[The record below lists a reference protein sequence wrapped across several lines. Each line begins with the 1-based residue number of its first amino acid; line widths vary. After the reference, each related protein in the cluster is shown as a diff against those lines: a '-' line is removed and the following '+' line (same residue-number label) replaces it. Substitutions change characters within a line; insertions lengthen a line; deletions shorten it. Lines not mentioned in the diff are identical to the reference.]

1 MPAVLMEILKIKK
14 LKQPFVG
21 QLIRELR
28 QVSGLTQEEL
38 ANSLEVS
45 FSSISRWER
54 GKTKPSS
61 AASKLIETKLT
72 ELGERG
78 EELRLAIA

>member
-1 MPAVLMEILKIKK
+1 MKTQRIKK

-28 QVSGLTQEEL
+28 QLSGLTQEEL
-38 ANSLEVS
+38 ATSLGIS
-45 FSSISRWER
+45 FSTISRWER
-54 GKTKPSS
+54 GRANPSPV
-61 AASKLIETKLT
+61 ASSLIETKLT

-78 EELRLAIA
+78 EKLMKKYLAQI